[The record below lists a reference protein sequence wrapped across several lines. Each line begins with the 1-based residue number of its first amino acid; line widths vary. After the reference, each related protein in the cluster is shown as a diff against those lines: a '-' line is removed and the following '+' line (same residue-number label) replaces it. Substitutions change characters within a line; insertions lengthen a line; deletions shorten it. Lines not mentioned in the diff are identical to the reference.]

1 MTTADIPMQYV
12 RLGKTG
18 LRVCLP
24 DKSAAMLSVRVSR
37 FCLGF
42 MSYGNPEWNGWAK
55 GEEESLELIKKAYEA
70 GFNFFDTAN
79 VYSNGQSEEI
89 LGKAIKK
96 FGMDRGR
103 IVVATKL
110 FLPVLPGNTPVRS
123 PEVNLQDAT
132 LVNKFGLSR
141 KHIFDAV
148 DASLKRLD
156 LDYIDLYQIHRFD
169 HNTPIEETME
179 ALNDLVRSGK
189 VRYIGASSMYAWEF
203 QKANNIAEKNGWA
216 KFVSM
221 QNHYNL
227 IYREEEREMIPY
239 SVDAGIG
246 GIPWSPLA
254 LGKLAG
260 KKRGDTQRAQTD
272 AWQWLHTIRDS
283 EDKIID
289 RVAELAE
296 KKGASSAQVAL
307 AWLLTKPFVTAP
319 IVGIGKEEH
328 LYDTIAALKIAL
340 TEEECK
346 YLEEPYAPRPLL
358 PM

>member
-1 MTTADIPMQYV
+1 MATNIPPMEYV

-18 LRVCLP
+18 L
-24 DKSAAMLSVRVSR
+24 RVSR

-42 MSYGNPEWNGWAK
+42 MSYGDPEWNGWAK
-55 GEEESLELIKKAYEA
+55 GEEESLELIKKAYDA

-79 VYSNGQSEEI
+79 VYSNGKSEEI

-96 FGMDRGR
+96 FNMDRER
-103 IVVATKL
+103 IVVATKVY
-110 FLPVLPGNTPVRS
+110 LPVLPGSTPVR
-123 PEVNLQDAT
+123 PPHVNLQDPT

-141 KHIFDAV
+141 KHIFEAV
-148 DASLKRLD
+148 EASLKRLG

-169 HNTPIEETME
+169 KDTPIEETME

-189 VRYIGASSMYAWEF
+189 VRYIGASSMRAWEF
-203 QKANNIAEKNGWA
+203 QKANHIAEKNGWA
-216 KFVSM
+216 KFISM
-221 QNHYNL
+221 QNHYTL
-227 IYREEEREMIPY
+227 LYREEEREMIPY

-260 KKRGDTQRAQTD
+260 KSRGATQRSEKDVYQGMYVINDPEA
-272 AWQWLHTIRDS
+272 TIIS
-283 EDKIID
+283 
-289 RVAELAE
+289 RVEEIAE
-296 KKGASSAQVAL
+296 KRGASSAQIAL

-328 LYDTIAALKIAL
+328 LYDTIGALSIKL

-346 YLEEPYAPRPLL
+346 YLEEPYVAKPLL
-358 PM
+358 V